1 MGCDAAMDQEDN
13 LNMPR
18 RSISRREFIGTSLA
32 VGVTAVGAHGLRA
45 GSWEG
50 VGGLNLKGI
59 DPDLRLRQ
67 IWNEEWKFKR
77 QLSPGSGAEPEFVGA
92 QKSVYDD
99 SSWARIWLPHTWDAT
114 PDNPFVTSGHFH
126 GVGWYRKQFEAPEA
140 WREHRVVTHFNGAFQ
155 VVDVWIN
162 GRQIGQHVGGY
173 TSFAFDITDAIE
185 LGKTNLIAVKVD
197 DMISPFIAPA
207 EERNV
212 ATYGGIYRSVWVEV
226 MGPLHVRDNGTW
238 VTLEGDEGAPV
249 VRIRTWVVNEGQTS
263 RAVRLESKVVDA
275 AGNLKAKVETN
286 ARIGPK
292 EEKFFD
298 EKTDV
303 ISDPQLWSPQSP
315 HLYQVLS
322 TVWEGDRAIDQFVT
336 RFGLRFM
343 RHNATDGFTL
353 NGKPINLRGVNRR
366 QDYGFLGDAVPEAVG
381 VRDIRLMKAMGVNF
395 FRTSHYPQDV
405 AVLDACD
412 ELGILVW
419 EEVPNI
425 AIHIYPPPEDETE
438 PVYTTRF
445 PWPLMENLKLQLREM
460 IERDRNR
467 PSVII
472 WGFADD
478 LSEYQFP
485 EDFSELSDY
494 THFLDP
500 TRWTAGRAP
509 HVTDIVDATSYS
521 DLWGEH
527 EKHPEKMYI
536 WNEWGAI
543 PCERD
548 REGPALVRRNGVP
561 GAGDYDNIQAVSDSL
576 MALIQEGFL
585 MQWNAMPWLG
595 TVKWCMFDCGEVNGT
610 VSRSLWTPADGKLML
625 RWPFNDYLGVSDMWR
640 LPKNAYF
647 LLQSQW
653 TEKPMVHIVGHWTWP
668 QQKGKLRQIR
678 VYSNCDTVELLLNGR
693 SLGVQHPAS
702 QERVWTEFHAVTEK
716 YSDLRNDQFTQ
727 KLFPGAHLTNPPFV
741 WDNVSYQPGTLV
753 ALGRKGSARVQHELR
768 TATESRKILLQAE
781 KRKLTADGMDVSFI
795 RAAVVD
801 KDDTVVP
808 SACPWISFT
817 VRGPGR
823 LLGGTTT
830 IDAITGLA
838 AINVQSTGQ
847 PGRVIVTASSASLE
861 SGLEQDLEPG
871 SVEITAVPL

>member
-1 MGCDAAMDQEDN
+1 MTKPG
-13 LNMPR
+13 LT
-18 RSISRREFIGTSLA
+18 RREFIGTSLA
-32 VGVTAVGAHGLRA
+32 VGVTAVGMQGLRA
-45 GSWEG
+45 ANWEG
-50 VGGLNLKGI
+50 VRGLDRRGL
-59 DPDLRLRQ
+59 DPDLRLRL

-77 QLSPGSGAEPEFVGA
+77 QLSPGSGTEPEFVEA
-92 QKSVYDD
+92 EKSVYDD

-126 GVGWYRKQFEAPEA
+126 GVGWYRKRFEAPKA
-140 WREHRVVTHFNGAFQ
+140 WRNRRVLTHFNGAFQ
-155 VVDVWIN
+155 VADVWVN
-162 GRQIGQHVGGY
+162 DRHIGQHVGGY
-173 TSFAFDITDAIE
+173 TSFGFDITDAIE
-185 LGKTNLIAVKVD
+185 PDKTNLIAIKVD
-197 DMISPFIAPA
+197 DMISPYIAPA

-226 MGPLHVRDNGTW
+226 IDPLHVRYNGTW

-249 VRIRTWVVNEGQTS
+249 VRIRTWVVNEGQAS
-263 RAVRLESKVVDA
+263 RTVRLESKVVDA
-275 AGNLKAKVETN
+275 AGNLKAKVEAN
-286 ARIGPK
+286 AKVGPN
-292 EEKFFD
+292 EEKSFD

-303 ISDPQLWSPQSP
+303 ISDPQLWSPESP
-315 HLYQVLS
+315 NLYQLVS
-322 TVWEGDRAIDQFVT
+322 TVWEGDRAVDQFVT

-343 RHNATDGFTL
+343 RHDAANGFTL
-353 NGKPINLRGVNRR
+353 NGKPIILHGVNRR

-381 VRDIRLMKAMGVNF
+381 MRDIRLMKEMGVNF

-425 AIHIYPPPEDETE
+425 AIHIYPPPEDEIE

-494 THFLDP
+494 THSVDP

-509 HVTDIVDATSYS
+509 HVTDIMDATTCG

-561 GAGDYDNIQAVSDSL
+561 GAGDYDSIQAVSDSL

-595 TVKWCMFDCGEVNGT
+595 TAKWCMFDCGEVNGT

-647 LLQSQW
+647 FFQSQW

-668 QQKGKLRQIR
+668 QQKGSLRQIR
-678 VYSNCDTVELLLNGR
+678 VYSNCDTVELLFNGR
-693 SLGVQHPAS
+693 SLGVRHPAS
-702 QERVWTEFHAVTEK
+702 QERVWADFHAVAEK
-716 YSDLRNDQFTQ
+716 YSDLRNDQFAHQ
-727 KLFPGAHLTNPPFV
+727 LLPGAHLTNPPFV

-753 ALGRKGSARVQHELR
+753 ARGRKGSATVQHELR

-781 KRKLTADGMDVSFI
+781 KQKLVADGMDVSFI

-817 VRGPGR
+817 VQGPGR

-847 PGRVIVTASSASLE
+847 PGRVIVKASSASLE
-861 SGLEQDLEPG
+861 SGLERDLEPG
-871 SVEITAVPL
+871 SVELTAVRQ